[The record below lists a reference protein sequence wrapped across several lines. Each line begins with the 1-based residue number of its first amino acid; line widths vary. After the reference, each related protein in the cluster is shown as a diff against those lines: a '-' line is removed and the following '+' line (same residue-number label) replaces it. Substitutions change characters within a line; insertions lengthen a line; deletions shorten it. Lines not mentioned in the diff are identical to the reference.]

1 LLSKGPHA
9 CGCVLQIRQKGHLR
23 RPEILE
29 VVVVSNKLLLVSRD
43 SHSTFVR
50 LSFRVGFY
58 CGPRC
63 IESGSVFLLKL
74 LLKEEEKSCLN
85 FDRSAT
91 LPKH

>member
-1 LLSKGPHA
+1 
-9 CGCVLQIRQKGHLR
+9 
-23 RPEILE
+23 
-29 VVVVSNKLLLVSRD
+29 VSNKLLLVSRD